1 MIKEWTFKNMP
12 IINLKLTLAY
22 MILIFLKIEVRS
34 LFLSHF
40 CYDSYNSMLV
50 CVLTYML
57 TTKATRSNQ
66 YLTELKS
73 VHYNEKKNPL
83 MMIKTPSI
91 LC

>member
-1 MIKEWTFKNMP
+1 MKKWNFENMH

-22 MILIFLKIEVRS
+22 MILIILKIEVRS

-73 VHYNEKKNPL
+73 VHPNGKKIHL
-83 MMIKTPSI
+83 
-91 LC
+91 